1 VQNAAAARARF
12 LADAVATA
20 SPAKLLTMLYDR
32 LVLDLSRAERAQA
45 AGDRATANTQLIHAQ
60 DVVSELQRSLEASGG
75 TWAGA
80 PGLLGLY
87 TFLSSELV
95 EANISGDAART
106 ASCRGLVEPLR
117 DAWHEAARTAGAP
130 AAAPGTTTASL
141 AQGAAARSAAAGLAA
156 AGAAGAVPAV
166 GIPAQRSGALFV
178 SA

>member
-1 VQNAAAARARF
+1 MQNAAAARARF

-45 AGDRATANTQLIHAQ
+45 AGDRSTANAQLIHAQ

-87 TFLSSELV
+87 TFLQSELV
-95 EANISGDAART
+95 EANITGDAART

-130 AAAPGTTTASL
+130 AAAPGTTASL

-156 AGAAGAVPAV
+156 TGAVPAA